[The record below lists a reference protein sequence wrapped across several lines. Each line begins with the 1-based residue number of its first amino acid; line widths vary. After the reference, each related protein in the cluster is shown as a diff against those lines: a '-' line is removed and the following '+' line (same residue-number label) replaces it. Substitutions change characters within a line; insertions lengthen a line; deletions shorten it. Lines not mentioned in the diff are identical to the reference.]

1 MLKKNCLAIAA
12 AILCSCVLSI
22 DNGACED
29 QNTRTIEIV
38 KGDKAAEIIKAAK
51 AAKAA
56 ETPEAAVEEKTKP
69 AVNVKNV
76 ICPVSEDD
84 IVAAEAVK
92 YEYDGKIY
100 NFCCESCVEHFKK
113 YPDKFVHRL
122 TKL

>member
-1 MLKKNCLAIAA
+1 MLKKNCLAIAVM
-12 AILCSCVLSI
+12 IFWSCVLSI
-22 DNGACED
+22 NNGACED
-29 QNTRTIEIV
+29 QNTGTIEIV
-38 KGDKAAEIIKAAK
+38 KSD
-51 AAKAA
+51 KAA

-69 AVNVKNV
+69 AINVNNV

-100 NFCCESCVEHFKK
+100 SFCCDACVEHFKK